1 MERRSRKSVR
11 GILDEANNKYHHAL
25 DKGKHAIDEGKEKFK
40 HKLQHG
46 KQRVL
51 HGTLVVEIWK
61 AIDIPDMDN
70 KFFIKF
76 NKGDVTDAYVEV
88 RLNNACLAR
97 TNVAHNSLNPIWNET
112 YRFDVCHSD
121 KVLTFRV
128 LDKDDFK
135 SEDIGVVEFKIKD
148 LLDGEKREGEYP
160 IRKKTHVRDR
170 GKLKLMVKFIPVLEN
185 EKLLCSKQC
194 YSCLKCASPQPTSC
208 GISCHARIMTL

>member
-11 GILDEANNKYHHAL
+11 GILDEANHKYHHAL

-185 EKLLCSKQC
+185 EKLL
-194 YSCLKCASPQPTSC
+194 
-208 GISCHARIMTL
+208 